1 MLVVKCDPSIL
12 VAMQHNMRFL
22 KLGDQLDMFM
32 ICGVL
37 LGTYQHLLC
46 CLSLALAGLLSR
58 YLVSGS
64 SICICIAHPINTATV
79 HAKDVGT
86 RQKKIQV
93 NNQNLH
99 CLDPA
104 MSQASSIWRAA
115 KAISSVLSPYHCH
128 SLLQCYLYVH

>member
-1 MLVVKCDPSIL
+1 MLVVECDPCIL

-32 ICGVL
+32 IWGVL
-37 LGTYQHLLC
+37 LGTYLHLLC
-46 CLSLALAGLLSR
+46 CLSLALAALLFR
-58 YLVSGS
+58 FWVSGLS
-64 SICICIAHPINTATV
+64 NCICIAHPINNVTV

-86 RQKKIQV
+86 RQKKMQV
-93 NNQNLH
+93 NNQNIH
-99 CLDPA
+99 CLSPA